1 LWNLSRRLKLNR
13 RDGAHFGA
21 WFGLFSVAARS
32 SLMPISIS
40 RNALFASAG
49 AVILIGFVVWRFIP
63 THAVKLAPPE
73 IPVTAGTAETKNVPV
88 YVEGLGTVQAF
99 NRVVVKSRVDGPIT
113 KVFFREGQEIKA
125 NDPLFQIDSR
135 QYEASLQQAQATKEK
150 DEAQLQSAQLDL
162 NRYAQ
167 LVPQGFQSRQSY
179 DQQHG
184 SVAQLQAAIRADQAQ
199 IDNAQLN
206 VDYSTIRSP
215 IDGRTGQRMVDIG
228 NFVQTG
234 QSSGLVIITQ
244 IKPIFVEFNVPADHL
259 DDIRKNQSQHPLK
272 VIAYSVDD
280 TTALTDGELTL
291 IDNQVDTTTGT
302 IHLKAQFE
310 NSNEP
315 LWPGQ
320 FVNARIVLSTRE
332 DAVTVPAQTVMQ
344 GPNGAYI
351 YVIGQNNVVKRSNIT
366 VAATQE
372 GIAVIGNGL
381 KAGDRVVVDGQYRL
395 TDGSKVKINGPQ
407 PTPVA
412 QQDGQ

>member
-1 LWNLSRRLKLNR
+1 MR
-13 RDGAHFGA
+13 
-21 WFGLFSVAARS
+21 
-32 SLMPISIS
+32 IS
-40 RNALFASAG
+40 RNAILASAG
-49 AVILIGFVVWRFIP
+49 IVIVAGLLVWHFTASPRTP
-63 THAVKLAPPE
+63 KTASQPE
-73 IPVTAGTAETKNVPV
+73 IPVTAGTAETRNVPV

-99 NRVVVKSRVDGPIT
+99 NRVVVKTRVDGPIT
-113 KVFFREGQEIKA
+113 KVLFREGQEVKA

-135 QYEASLQQAQATKEK
+135 SFEASLQQAQAAKEK

-167 LVPQGFQSRQSY
+167 LVPQGFQSRQSF

-184 SVAQLQAAIRADQAQ
+184 SVAQLQAAIKADQAQ

-215 IDGRTGQRMVDIG
+215 IDGRTGQRMVDVG

-234 QSSGLVIITQ
+234 QSAGLVTITE
-244 IKPIFVEFNVPADHL
+244 IKPIYVSFNVPAEQL
-259 DDIRKNQSQHPLK
+259 DDIRKNQTQSPLK
-272 VIAYSVDD
+272 VIAYALDD
-280 TTALTDGELTL
+280 KTILTDGELTL
-291 IDNQVDTTTGT
+291 IDNQVDVTTGT
-302 IHLKAQFE
+302 IHLKAEFA
-310 NSNEP
+310 NTNEP

-332 DAVTVPAQTVMQ
+332 NAVTVPAQTVMQ

-351 YVIGQNNVVKRSNIT
+351 YVLDQDNTAKRSNVT
-366 VAATQE
+366 VAATQQ
-372 GIAVIGNGL
+372 GIAVIGKGL

-395 TDGSKVKINGPQ
+395 TDGSKVKIAGPQ

-412 QQDGQ
+412 QQAGQ

>member
-1 LWNLSRRLKLNR
+1 MR
-13 RDGAHFGA
+13 
-21 WFGLFSVAARS
+21 
-32 SLMPISIS
+32 MS
-40 RNALFASAG
+40 RNAILATAGIVIVAGLLVWHFATSSGQRKTA
-49 AVILIGFVVWRFIP
+49 AQ
-63 THAVKLAPPE
+63 PE
-73 IPVTAGTAETKNVPV
+73 IPVTAGTAETRDVPV

-99 NRVVVKSRVDGPIT
+99 NRVVVKTRVDGPIT
-113 KVFFREGQEIKA
+113 KVLFREGQEVKA

-135 QYEASLQQAQATKEK
+135 QFEASLQQAQATKEK

-184 SVAQLQAAIRADQAQ
+184 SVAQLQAAIKADQAQ
-199 IDNAQLN
+199 VDNAQLN

-215 IDGRTGQRMVDIG
+215 IDGRTGQRMVDVG

-234 QSSGLVIITQ
+234 QSSGLVTITEV
-244 IKPIFVEFNVPADHL
+244 KPIYVSFNVPAEQL
-259 DDIRKNQSQHPLK
+259 DDIRKNQSQSPLK
-272 VIAYSVDD
+272 VIAYALDD
-280 TTALTDGELTL
+280 KTVLTDGELTL
-291 IDNQVDTTTGT
+291 IDNQVDVTTGT
-302 IHLKAQFE
+302 IHLKAEFT
-310 NSNEP
+310 NANEP

-320 FVNARIVLSTRE
+320 FVNARIVLSTR
-332 DAVTVPAQTVMQ
+332 DNAVTVPAQTVMQ
-344 GPNGAYI
+344 GPNGP
-351 YVIGQNNVVKRSNIT
+351 YVYVLNQDNTAKRSN
-366 VAATQE
+366 VSVSATQE

-412 QQDGQ
+412 QQADQ

>member
-1 LWNLSRRLKLNR
+1 LFPVNAAEFFMRMSRTTI
-13 RDGAHFGA
+13 
-21 WFGLFSVAARS
+21 V
-32 SLMPISIS
+32 
-40 RNALFASAG
+40 ASAG
-49 AVILIGFVVWRFIP
+49 IVIIAGFLIWRF
-63 THAVKLAPPE
+63 APIHPAKNSSQSE

-99 NRVVVKSRVDGPIT
+99 NRVVVKTRVDGQIT
-113 KVFFREGQEIKA
+113 KVFFREGQEIKVG
-125 NDPLFQIDSR
+125 DPLFQIDSR
-135 QYEASLQQAQATKEK
+135 QFEAALQQAQATKEK

-162 NRYAQ
+162 NRYAE

-184 SVAQLQAAIRADQAQ
+184 SVAQLQASIRADQAQ
-199 IDNAQLN
+199 IDAAQLN
-206 VDYSTIRSP
+206 VEYSTIRSP

-234 QSSGLVIITQ
+234 QSSGLVTITQ
-244 IKPIFVEFNVPADHL
+244 VKPIFVSFNVPAEHL
-259 DDIRKNQSQHPLK
+259 DDIRKNQSLHPLK
-272 VIAYSVDD
+272 VIAYGMDD
-280 TTALTDGELTL
+280 KTPLTDGELTL
-291 IDNQVDTTTGT
+291 IDNQVDSTTGT
-302 IHLKAQFE
+302 IHLKAEFA
-310 NSNEP
+310 NVNEP

-344 GPNGAYI
+344 GPNGPYV
-351 YVIGQNNVVKRSNIT
+351 YVINQNNTAKRSSIS

-372 GIAVIGNGL
+372 GIAVIDKGL

-407 PTPVA
+407 VTPVA
-412 QQDGQ
+412 QQTDQ